1 MTQPIFIFSL
11 PRSGS
16 TLLQRILMNSG
27 QAASLG
33 ETSLLLRL
41 LGDDDLTARR
51 AVYWEFLVD
60 VAIDDMKRHWP
71 GYANAYREGVRRLML
86 DIYAGLADGAP
97 CFIDKTPRYSLIAE
111 KIYQTFPDAKF
122 IVLVRHPLAVAASM
136 HTTSSKDFWFPE
148 EYSIDLYQG
157 FRRLHRFAQSRKEKI
172 HLVRYE
178 DLVTNPAKELD
189 AIGHYLGWPNLPAA
203 LDKPLPPTAGGSLG
217 DATGTKK
224 FNAIS
229 TGSLNRWEQV
239 YHNFYRKHWASKY
252 ISGERAEAMATYGY
266 ELPESISKSIAGGW
280 LSGIKDVIMASCRR
294 KRRITDPQWL
304 PRSLEYYRLTHGI
317 DVTWR

>member
-1 MTQPIFIFSL
+1 MIQPIFILSL

-41 LGDDDLTARR
+41 LGDDELCARR

-60 VAIDDMKRHWP
+60 MAVKDMKRHWP

-86 DIYAGLADGAP
+86 DLYTGLAGGAP

-111 KIYQTFPDAKF
+111 KIHQTFPDAKF
-122 IVLVRHPLAVAASM
+122 IVLMRHPLAVAASM
-136 HTTSSKDFWFPE
+136 FTTSKRGFWFPE
-148 EYSIDLYQG
+148 EYSIDLHQG
-157 FRRLHRFAQSRKEKI
+157 FPLLHQFAQNRRETI

-178 DLVTNPAKELD
+178 DLVSNPAAELKS
-189 AIGHYLGWPNLPAA
+189 IGRYLGWTDLPAA
-203 LDKPLPPTAGGSLG
+203 LDKPLPPSAGGSLG
-217 DATGTKK
+217 DRSGAKK
-224 FNAIS
+224 FKAVS
-229 TGSLNRWEQV
+229 TESLNRWTDC
-239 YHNFYRKHWASKY
+239 YRNFYRKRWAKAYASD
-252 ISGERAEAMATYGY
+252 GRAEAMAAYGY
-266 ELPESISKSIAGGW
+266 EVPEAIAGLQPLGL
-280 LSGIKDVIMASCRR
+280 LSGVKDMMMASWRR
-294 KRRITDPQWL
+294 KRRITEPQWL
-304 PRSLEYYRLTHGI
+304 PRSVDYYRQTHGI